1 MIKKETKREIGKYL
15 IDVSKL
21 IFGGMVL
28 ASVLQI
34 NSLSKTGIMFFG
46 IIVTLLLAVAGFNL
60 INKNN

>member
-1 MIKKETKREIGKYL
+1 MIKKETKKEIGKYL

-34 NSLSKTGIMFFG
+34 DSLSKTGIMFFG
-46 IIVTLLLAVAGFNL
+46 IIVTILLAVAGFNL

>member
-1 MIKKETKREIGKYL
+1 MIKKETKKEIGKYL
-15 IDVSKL
+15 IDASKL

-34 NSLSKTGIMFFG
+34 NNLSKTGIMLFG
-46 IIVTLLLAVAGFNL
+46 IIVTLLSIAGFNL

>member
-1 MIKKETKREIGKYL
+1 MIKKETKKEVGKYL

-21 IFGGMVL
+21 VFGGMVL

-34 NSLSKTGIMFFG
+34 NNLSKTGVMLFG
-46 IIVTLLLAVAGFNL
+46 IIVTVLLAVAGFNL